1 MRLESAQHKA
11 FIEVT
16 IMIIMITM
24 MTKNLHDYDDYD
36 HDHCLN
42 ESEED
47 TRWVGSRHLRIIIQS
62 TTIVIITMIIPMIAP
77 MTLVSTQVTEEG
89 SVAAAATAL
98 LG

>member
-1 MRLESAQHKA
+1 
-11 FIEVT
+11 
-16 IMIIMITM
+16 MITM

-36 HDHCLN
+36 HDLN

-47 TRWVGSRHLRIIIQS
+47 TRWAGYRHLMIIIQS
-62 TTIVIITMIIPMIAP
+62 TTIVITMIIQMIAP

>member
-36 HDHCLN
+36 HDLN

-47 TRWVGSRHLRIIIQS
+47 TRWAGSRHLRIIIQS

>member
-16 IMIIMITM
+16 IMVIMITM

-47 TRWVGSRHLRIIIQS
+47 TRWAGSRHLMIIIQS
-62 TTIVIITMIIPMIAP
+62 TTIVITMIIQMIAP

>member
-16 IMIIMITM
+16 IMVIMITM

-47 TRWVGSRHLRIIIQS
+47 TRRAGYRHLMIIIQS
-62 TTIVIITMIIPMIAP
+62 TTIVITMIIQMIAP